1 MHVFLMF
8 VDTSIA
14 YKKRH
19 PLYLF
24 VKCYISNVRYRMSFS
39 TFRLFFFDFSYI
51 NFFMFLVFFQ
61 FVLCTDQSFSGSLS
75 VIITILGRRHS
86 HFLFKYFAESKL
98 ITITTR
104 NCDFL
109 HREIC
114 KCELL
119 LSSGNSKFRQKILR
133 RDSKTVLKY
142 CI

>member
-61 FVLCTDQSFSGSLS
+61 FVLCSDQSFSGSPS

-86 HFLFKYFAESKL
+86 HLLLEYFTESKG
-98 ITITTR
+98 IAIATG
-104 NCDFL
+104 NCNLL
-109 HREIC
+109 HGQIC

-119 LSSGNSKFRQKILR
+119 LSSGNSKFRQKIFW
-133 RDSKTVLKY
+133 
-142 CI
+142 